1 MATKEEAAKTAAAK
15 KSYKQ
20 KKQFWMKNGPKDI
33 DPNSEEVQAKVDK
46 AVKRFSWCIGFMAM
60 TDHFNYEV
68 LGRLQL
74 VADVHFSTLGVSP
87 VGILVQMKYNPLF
100 VDTLTD
106 EELRYALGHEV
117 LHIVLHHITRRPPA
131 DRSQATIDNWAADLA
146 INSLQP
152 SSGDRCY
159 PYYHEDLYNGAGK
172 LVGKK
177 GSPWILLPNK
187 FGMAEKLSREQYL
200 DLLQLQFKGMCP
212 QCGKPL
218 RDQEQQEAKEEKEKQ
233 AGKDK
238 EGDEGEEPEDGDG
251 KQPGDKDG
259 EGKKP
264 GDKGQKGKEKGKG
277 KGGKGDEEGE
287 GDGEGSEQG
296 CGCGED
302 HGEGEGCGGEC
313 GDGCCDC
320 GDDPY
325 ASGQMGD
332 HSGWDKS
339 ELADSQIREWVAN
352 IDARK
357 AWGNMSYEMP
367 EMIRASQKSE
377 VKWTTVL
384 RHYYGQI
391 STTSKRSTFKKP
403 SRRAWYPW
411 TGKVSECVDRKL
423 VCIDTSGS
431 VSSKLLSKFL
441 GETNRLAQVQ
451 PVDMV
456 SWDAGVTVKKPIPW
470 DRKKLNFAF
479 SGRGGT
485 DPQPCLDLA
494 KKMGYKEAVFFTD
507 GYFSPPTKPEGVRI
521 LWVIS
526 PDGTADNLPFGVVI
540 RMKVE
545 PD

>member
-159 PYYHEDLYNGAGK
+159 PYYHEDVYDEKGK
-172 LVGKK
+172 LAGKK
-177 GSPWILLPNK
+177 GAPWILLPNK

-212 QCGKPL
+212 KCGQPL
-218 RDQEQQEAKEEKEKQ
+218 RSQEQQEAKDEKEK
-233 AGKDK
+233 GDK
-238 EGDEGEEPEDGDG
+238 PDGEEEGE
-251 KQPGDKDG
+251 QPGDKKPG
-259 EGKKP
+259 ANGKKKP
-264 GDKGQKGKEKGKG
+264 DPEGKEKGKG
-277 KGGKGDEEGE
+277 EKGEDGEGEGEGEGE
-287 GDGEGSEQG
+287 GDGNEPG
-296 CGCGED
+296 CGCGKGHG
-302 HGEGEGCGGEC
+302 HGEGEGCGGDCE
-313 GDGCCDC
+313 GEGCCDC
-320 GDDPY
+320 EGDPY
-325 ASGQMGD
+325 ASGQVGD

-339 ELADSQIREWVAN
+339 ELADSQIREWVSN
-352 IDARK
+352 IDAK
-357 AWGNMSYEMP
+357 GAWGKMSFEMQ
-367 EMIRASQKSE
+367 EMIRASQKTE

-391 STTSKRSTFKKP
+391 STTTKRSTFKKP

-411 TGKVSECVDRKL
+411 TGKVAECVDRKL

-431 VSSKLLSKFL
+431 VSGKLLSKFL

-456 SWDAGVTVKKPIPW
+456 SWDAGITMPRPIPW

-494 KKMGYKEAVFFTD
+494 KKMGYKEAIFFSD
-507 GYFSPPTKPEGVRI
+507 GFFSPPTKPEGVRI

-526 PDGTADNLPFGVVI
+526 PDGTADNLPFGTII
-540 RMKVE
+540 RMKIE